1 MQGDRYAA
9 GAQPGLCRPRAARGG
24 WRARSLSWCDGGWL
38 DLGFSSH
45 DLRCG
50 SSLQVRFG
58 SGGRCPAGVQG
69 WHGQGHCQAVLAGA
83 GPDTLETADTGRV
96 GNPPSARWSLPSRR
110 PQSHPM
116 GTTLP
121 RTHRR
126 TSHGPPPANAQR
138 RSPEPGWR
146 AGPSGHCP
154 RAAARRGT
162 RTWPRWRWGSGP
174 CVFLH
179 GHWRLFLACRASGF
193 VRTLHRGVRMVGQ
206 SGGPMDRRW
215 RRDGG
220 EIQEHRAL
228 GGSHRKTRGGPQA
241 GRQPA

>member
-1 MQGDRYAA
+1 V
-9 GAQPGLCRPRAARGG
+9 
-24 WRARSLSWCDGGWL
+24 
-38 DLGFSSH
+38 GFSFH

-58 SGGRCPAGVQG
+58 GGRCPADAQG

-146 AGPSGHCP
+146 AGPSRSLP

-162 RTWPRWRWGSGP
+162 RTLASVALRLRSVRSSCMVIGVFSWR
-174 CVFLH
+174 
-179 GHWRLFLACRASGF
+179 
-193 VRTLHRGVRMVGQ
+193 
-206 SGGPMDRRW
+206 
-215 RRDGG
+215 
-220 EIQEHRAL
+220 
-228 GGSHRKTRGGPQA
+228 A
-241 GRQPA
+241 GRQASFGLCIGASGWSVSQEDRWIADGEGMEAKFRSTGRSEDRTARLVADLRLVGNLRRSRSPDASSRRQPLGSPPIADSPSVG